1 MSSLKNV
8 KGKRRAISS
17 TVMVVVAIVLM
28 LAAGGIG
35 YFAHPG
41 TSSTTVTTTVG
52 GQGSTQTVYETT
64 TQYATSTVQGQTSQS
79 SGSSTPTLPT
89 SLPATTISET
99 GSTLLYPLF
108 NYWVPGFT
116 STYSNIQINTAGTGS
131 GIGISSAAAGTVQIG
146 ASDAYLLP
154 AQMNQYPNLLDI
166 PLAISAQMI
175 NYNLPGIPST
185 THINMT
191 GNILAQIYNGT
202 VQYWDNSQ
210 ITAINPGVT
219 LPHQIIHPLHR
230 SDGSGDTF
238 IFTTYLSDTNSW
250 WKSHVG
256 FATSVSFPGIPSA
269 AAYNG
274 NGGMVQGCQQ
284 TQYCIAYIGVS
295 YKSNTEAAGLG
306 YAFLQNAAGKFVDI
320 TQANIQAAA
329 AQMESATPPNEAISL
344 VYAPGPNS
352 YPIINYEYAIV
363 SNTQANSN
371 TAQVVKTFLNW
382 CIMPQNGNAAS
393 YLNKVGF
400 VALPSSIA
408 TLSYAQIAQIGP

>member
-1 MSSLKNV
+1 
-8 KGKRRAISS
+8 
-17 TVMVVVAIVLM
+17 MV
-28 LAAGGIG
+28 AGGGVG
-35 YFAHPG
+35 YFAGAGSGAP
-41 TSSTTVTTTVG
+41 VTTTVTAPG
-52 GQGSTQTVYETT
+52 ATTTVYSITT
-64 TQYATSTVQGQTSQS
+64 VYST
-79 SGSSTPTLPT
+79 GSSTTAATPTLPS
-89 SLPATTISET
+89 SLPAATISET

-108 NYWVPGFT
+108 NYWVPGFGA
-116 STYSNIQINTAGTGS
+116 TYTNVHINTAGTGS

-154 AQMNQYPNLLDI
+154 AQMNQYPSLLDI

-185 THINMT
+185 THLNMT
-191 GNILAQIYNGT
+191 GNILAKIYNGT
-202 VQYWDNSQ
+202 ISYWDDSQ

-219 LPHQIIHPLHR
+219 LPHQIIHPIHR

-250 WKSHVG
+250 WKTNVG
-256 FATSVSFPGIPSA
+256 FATSVSFPGIPTA
-269 AAYNG
+269 AAYVG
-274 NGGMVQGCQQ
+274 NGGMVQGCQA
-284 TQYCIAYIGVS
+284 TPYCIAYIGVS
-295 YKSNTEAAGLG
+295 FMSNTQAAGLG
-306 YAFLQNAAGKFVDI
+306 YAYLQNAAGNFVDI

-329 AQMESATPPNEAISL
+329 AQMESSTPPNEAISL
-344 VYAPGPNS
+344 VYAPGANS

-363 SNTQANSN
+363 SKTQSDAN
-371 TAQVVKTFLNW
+371 TALVVRTFLNW
-382 CIMPQNGNAAS
+382 CVMPQNGNAPS

>member
-1 MSSLKNV
+1 MTSLANKE
-8 KGKRRAISS
+8 KRQAIGNPAL
-17 TVMVVVAIVLM
+17 VVIAVVL
-28 LAAGGIG
+28 LIAGGGIG
-35 YFAHPG
+35 YFAHSG
-41 TSSTTVTTTVG
+41 SASAVTTTVTG
-52 GQGSTQTVYETT
+52 PTFTTTVY
-64 TQYATSTVQGQTSQS
+64 STVQGSQTSTS
-79 SGSSTPTLPT
+79 SGGPTLPA
-89 SLPATTISET
+89 SLPTTTISET

-108 NYWVPGFT
+108 NYWVPGFNT
-116 STYSNIQINTAGTGS
+116 TYTNVHINTAGTGS

-175 NYNLPGIPST
+175 NYNIPGIPGT
-185 THINMT
+185 THLNMT

-202 VQYWDNSQ
+202 ISYWDNSQ

-219 LPHQIIHPLHR
+219 LPHQIIHPIHR

-250 WKSHVG
+250 WSSHVG
-256 FATSVSFPGIPSA
+256 FATSVSFPGLPTA
-269 AAYNG
+269 AAYIG

-284 TQYCIAYIGVS
+284 TPYCIAYIGIS
-295 YKSNTEAAGLG
+295 FMTNTQAAGLG
-306 YAFLQNAAGKFVDI
+306 YAYLQNRAGNFVNI

-329 AQMESATPPNEAISL
+329 AQMVAATPPNEALSL
-344 VYAPGPNS
+344 VYAPGANS

-363 SNTQANSN
+363 SKTQANAN
-371 TAQVVKTFLNW
+371 TALVVRTFLDW
-382 CIMPQNGNAAS
+382 CIDPAYGNAQS

-400 VALPSSIA
+400 VALPGPIA
-408 TLSYAQIAQIGP
+408 TLSYDQIAQIGP